1 MRLEEHDYFVAAK
14 GPTCHYIPF
23 SLINEVEEL
32 SHITG
37 SGTYPHGGFTMNI
50 SDLSQKEFKE
60 LVNSM
65 VDDRLC
71 ELLGDPDLGLALD
84 DKVRAQLKQVLNS
97 PERVTGETVAERLD
111 LKW

>member
-1 MRLEEHDYFVAAK
+1 MK
-14 GPTCHYIPF
+14 
-23 SLINEVEEL
+23 
-32 SHITG
+32 
-37 SGTYPHGGFTMNI
+37 I
-50 SDLSQKEFKE
+50 SDLSQKDFKE

-97 PERVTGETVAERLD
+97 PERVTGETVAERLG
-111 LKW
+111 LRW